1 MKENAFTHYKR
12 DNTLYNSLIAAATD
26 GKLPILTSTI
36 FEKMNA
42 EYGKE
47 KMRTHLADY
56 IASERPVF
64 PLKEIT
70 NSDMR
75 ISFGRL
81 KQFDTS
87 TICIPNE
94 QVEKEVFEKYDDYKY
109 PYSEYG
115 LGLINGASTFNDVS
129 NYFMQ
134 DLRLECSSYGFR
146 APKEVWENGDAYA
159 IWKCLGPIWRGIND
173 VKLTKIKELDGTET
187 EKLVGGRLDEKS
199 YISAFRLGTYIAT
212 QFKPVVAKA
221 IYDITNAKTVL
232 DTSCGWGDRLA
243 GFYTSD
249 AKEYIGCDP
258 NPNTFARY
266 MKQVDEYERILGNST
281 PIIKEE
287 RDYFTINAT
296 KKVTIFRCGAEDLPY
311 NELPQ
316 IDCAFTS
323 PPYFSTEQY
332 NKGGEHQEDQS
343 WHKFN
348 EYDKW
353 RDDFYLPVAEKTM
366 SVSKYM
372 FVNIMDPKV
381 HGVRYYS
388 GDELVNKFQDKF
400 LGQIGMRIMQRPQGK
415 AVFNDENGNFSKEKL
430 DEHMNKMFIENVWC
444 FSKNK
449 DRDIFK
455 HNKLGTLEEFM

>member
-1 MKENAFTHYKR
+1 MKENAFTHYER
-12 DNTLYNSLIAAATD
+12 DNELYSRLLAAATD

-56 IASERPVF
+56 IASEKPVF

-70 NSDMR
+70 KENMR
-75 ISFGRL
+75 KAFANL
-81 KQFDTS
+81 KKFDTN

-109 PYSEYG
+109 PYNEYG

-243 GFYTSD
+243 GFFASD
-249 AKEYIGCDP
+249 AEEYYGCDP
-258 NPNTFARY
+258 NPNTYQRY
-266 MKQVDEYERILGNST
+266 QEQI
-281 PIIKEE
+281 
-287 RDYFTINAT
+287 AT
-296 KKVTIFRCGAEDLPY
+296 YNKFLTKPKVVKIWNCGAEDLPY
-311 NELPQ
+311 DKLPQ

-323 PPYFSTEQY
+323 PPYFSTEEY
-332 NKGGEHQEDQS
+332 NKGGELEENQS
-343 WHKFN
+343 WYKFN

-372 FVNIMDPKV
+372 FVNIMDPKI
-381 HGVRYYS
+381 HGVRYRS
-388 GDELVNKFQDKF
+388 SDELVNKFQDKF
-400 LGQIGMRIMQRPQGK
+400 LGQIGMRIMQRPK
-415 AVFNDENGNFSKEKL
+415 SDTLFKDEKEKA
-430 DEHMNKMFIENVWC
+430 EFMNKMFIENVWC
-444 FSKNK
+444 FGPKTDLFKNSRK
-449 DRDIFK
+449 ANLD
-455 HNKLGTLEEFM
+455 EFFA

>member
-1 MKENAFTHYKR
+1 MKENAFTHYTR
-12 DNTLYNSLIAAATD
+12 DNTLYNRLLDAASD
-26 GKLPILTSTI
+26 DKLPILDNKS
-36 FEKMNA
+36 FELLNKT
-42 EYGKE
+42 YGKD

-56 IASERPVF
+56 VASERPVF

-70 NSDMR
+70 KDDMR
-75 ISFGRL
+75 KCFYDL
-81 KQFDTS
+81 KKFDTS
-87 TICIPNE
+87 SICIPNE
-94 QVEKEVFEKYDDYKY
+94 EIQKEVFEKYDDYKY
-109 PYSEYG
+109 SYSKYG

-134 DLRLECSSYGFR
+134 DLRLECGSYGFE
-146 APKEVWENGDAYA
+146 APKTRWENNDAYD
-159 IWKCLGPIWRGIND
+159 IWKCLGPIWRGING
-173 VKLTKIKELDGTET
+173 VQKVMIEGKEELI
-187 EKLVGGRLDEKS
+187 GGELSAKS

-243 GFYTSD
+243 GFFASD
-249 AKEYIGCDP
+249 AEEYYGCDP
-258 NPNTFARY
+258 NPNTYQRY
-266 MKQVDEYERILGNST
+266 QEQISSYNKLLSK
-281 PIIKEE
+281 P
-287 RDYFTINAT
+287 
-296 KKVTIFRCGAEDLPY
+296 KKVTIWRCGAEDLPY
-311 NELPQ
+311 HKLPQ

-323 PPYFSTEQY
+323 PPYFSTEEY
-332 NKGGEHQEDQS
+332 NKGGDHEEDQS
-343 WHKFN
+343 WAKFN

-366 SVSKYM
+366 SVSKFM

-388 GDELVNKFQDKF
+388 GDELVDKFQDKF

-444 FSKNK
+444 FGPETDLFKNSRK
-449 DRDIFK
+449 A
-455 HNKLGTLEEFM
+455 TLDEFFA